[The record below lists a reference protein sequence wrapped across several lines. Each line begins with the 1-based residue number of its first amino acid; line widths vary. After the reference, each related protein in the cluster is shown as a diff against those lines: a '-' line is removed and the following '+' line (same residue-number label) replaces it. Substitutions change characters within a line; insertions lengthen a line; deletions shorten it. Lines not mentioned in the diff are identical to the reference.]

1 MVDMKDLVTG
11 LIGPVLPVGEP
22 ECRAVL
28 VTTLA
33 GSTSAGGTSGY
44 LGNDTDTA
52 LLLALRAWSDVVLVG
67 ASTVRAEDYGGVV
80 IGEAER
86 KARQRRGQQ
95 PVPPIA
101 VISSSLDLDPI
112 SRFFTEAAAAPIIV
126 TDNTDP
132 SQLAGL
138 QAAGARILQVG
149 TLGVRLVVDKLR
161 QEGFARISCEGG
173 ASVYAQMIDARA
185 IDVWHH
191 TIDPTLSGTVEKPAV
206 RGGHNRPA
214 TLTLEHV
221 HADPDSTLF
230 LRYRFG

>member
-1 MVDMKDLVTG
+1 MVDMKDLG
-11 LIGPVLPVGEP
+11 SDLIGPVLPAGEP

-33 GSTSAGGTSGY
+33 GSTSAGGTSGH

-80 IGEAER
+80 IDQAER
-86 KARQRRGQQ
+86 EARQRRGQQ

-101 VISSSLDLDPI
+101 VISSSLDLDPG
-112 SRFFTEAAAAPIIV
+112 SRFFTEADTAPIII

-132 SQLAGL
+132 SRLAEL
-138 QAAGARILQVG
+138 EATGARILKVG
-149 TLGVRLVVDKLR
+149 TLGVGVVVDKLR
-161 QEGFARISCEGG
+161 QGGFARISCEGG
-173 ASVYAQMIDARA
+173 ASVYAQMIDAGVL
-185 IDVWHH
+185 DVWHH
-191 TIDPTLSGTVEKPAV
+191 TIDPTLSGAVEKPVV
-206 RGGHNRPA
+206 RGGHHQPVA
-214 TLTLEHV
+214 LTLEHV

>member
-1 MVDMKDLVTG
+1 MVDMKDLVND
-11 LIGPVLPVGEP
+11 LIGPVLPAGEA

-44 LGNDTDTA
+44 LGNATDTA

-80 IGEAER
+80 INEAEQQV
-86 KARQRRGQQ
+86 RQQRGQQ

-101 VISSSLDLDPI
+101 VISSSLDLDPG
-112 SRFFTEAAAAPIIV
+112 SRFFTEASVAPIIV

-132 SQLAGL
+132 SRLAGL
-138 QAAGARILQVG
+138 RAAGARILQVG
-149 TLGVRLVVDKLR
+149 TLGVGLVVDKLR
-161 QEGFARISCEGG
+161 REGYARISCEGG
-173 ASVYAQMIDARA
+173 ASVYAQMIDTGV

-191 TIDPTLSGTVEKPAV
+191 TIDPTLAGAVEKPAV
-206 RGGHNRPA
+206 RGGRPQPVA
-214 TLTLEHV
+214 LTLEHV

>member
-1 MVDMKDLVTG
+1 MVDYTDLVTD
-11 LIGPVLPVGEP
+11 LLGPVLPVGEP

-33 GSTSAGGTSGY
+33 GSTSTGGTSGH

-67 ASTVRAEDYGGVV
+67 ASTVRAEDYGGVL
-80 IGEAER
+80 IGEAEQE
-86 KARQRRGQQ
+86 ARRRRGQQ

-101 VISSSLDLDPI
+101 VLSSSLDLDPHA
-112 SRFFTEAAAAPIIV
+112 RFFTEAATAPIII

-132 SQLAGL
+132 SRLAGL
-138 QAAGARILQVG
+138 QAAGARIWQVG
-149 TLGVRLVVDKLR
+149 TLGVGLVVDTLR

-173 ASVYAQMIDARA
+173 ASVYAQMIDAG
-185 IDVWHH
+185 IINVWHH

-206 RGGHNRPA
+206 RGGHTQPVA
-214 TLTLEHV
+214 LTLEHL